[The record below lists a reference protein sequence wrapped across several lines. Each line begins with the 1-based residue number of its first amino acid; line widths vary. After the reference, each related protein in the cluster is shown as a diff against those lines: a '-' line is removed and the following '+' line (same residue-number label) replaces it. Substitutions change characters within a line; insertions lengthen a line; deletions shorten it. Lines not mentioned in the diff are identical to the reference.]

1 MAITPKDAFNAARD
15 IAAHAVEKASDIVED
30 AGDIIRGDISG
41 GVSAIVRT
49 PSRSPLTP
57 SNGPRKS
64 SPARTRPRTPKRS
77 DLIPHTRRRSRSA
90 ANSVLTTS

>member
-41 GVSAIVRT
+41 GVSAIVQDSIEIATHAVERT
-49 PSRSPLTP
+49 
-57 SNGPRKS
+57 KE
-64 SPARTRPRTPKRS
+64 
-77 DLIPHTRRRSRSA
+77 
-90 ANSVLTTS
+90 VFTSTDEVEDSEEV

>member
-41 GVSAIVRT
+41 GVSAIVQDSMEIAT
-49 PSRSPLTP
+49 H
-57 SNGPRKS
+57 
-64 SPARTRPRTPKRS
+64 AVERTREVFTS
-77 DLIPHTRRRSRSA
+77 TDEEA
-90 ANSVLTTS
+90 AEDA

>member
-41 GVSAIVRT
+41 GVNAIVQDSMEIATHAVERT
-49 PSRSPLTP
+49 KEVFTQDEED
-57 SNGPRKS
+57 
-64 SPARTRPRTPKRS
+64 AEE
-77 DLIPHTRRRSRSA
+77 
-90 ANSVLTTS
+90 V

>member
-41 GVSAIVRT
+41 GVSAIVQDSMEIASHAVERT
-49 PSRSPLTP
+49 KEVFT
-57 SNGPRKS
+57 GTDEDVED
-64 SPARTRPRTPKRS
+64 A
-77 DLIPHTRRRSRSA
+77 
-90 ANSVLTTS
+90 

>member
-41 GVSAIVRT
+41 GVNAIVQDSMEIATHAVERT
-49 PSRSPLTP
+49 KEVFT
-57 SNGPRKS
+57 GQDD
-64 SPARTRPRTPKRS
+64 A
-77 DLIPHTRRRSRSA
+77 DEA
-90 ANSVLTTS
+90 EDA